1 SAASLKQAWLRWRHL
16 GAFGDLTFGVS
27 TTPTWALVESYWG
40 YRSLE
45 KTVLDLQG
53 LGFATDL
60 GVALQ
65 RAPGAA
71 SPIGWH
77 LMLSNDNGQK
87 PENNASKKLSLS
99 LPWRMRAFVLAALA
113 DWTGEP
119 GARGRWTARLLGGW
133 ERGADAAGV
142 EWFQRVNGGA
152 GTGGADVRPAGA
164 CAWGRKSI
172 GARWRAVGRVDWV
185 DPDREQDAQG
195 YRQFFFLAAL
205 DAMPRASVHLMPNLL
220 VRTYQAKSASLPGRD
235 ADVS

>member
-1 SAASLKQAWLRWRHL
+1 MSRRPSSAAWHLALSAAVVLAAASTAGQARISGMVFADALVALEGASTPADSSAFRIRRVQLTADEDLDSVFAARVQFEVDDGELTSRGKSAAFLKQAWLRWRHL

-99 LPWRMRAFVLAALA
+99 LPWRMRAFVLEALA
-113 DWTGEP
+113 DWTGETGP
-119 GARGRWTARLLGGW
+119 RDRWTARLFG
-133 ERGADAAGV
+133 
-142 EWFQRVNGGA
+142 
-152 GTGGADVRPAGA
+152 
-164 CAWGRKSI
+164 
-172 GARWRAVGRVDWV
+172 
-185 DPDREQDAQG
+185 
-195 YRQFFFLAAL
+195 
-205 DAMPRASVHLMPNLL
+205 
-220 VRTYQAKSASLPGRD
+220 
-235 ADVS
+235 